1 MTLLSFVK
9 VLLTGGNS
17 MRLEEQLA
25 VYGTVLA
32 NESMKKHTTYHIGGN
47 VAYYIYPENE
57 VALVRI
63 LEILKENEVPYHVL
77 GRGSNILC
85 SDEDFDGAIINLD
98 KTLNRFYFEE
108 DGRLIAQAGCSI
120 INLSVEA
127 MKRSFSG
134 LEFASGIPGSIGG
147 GLFMNAGAYKSN
159 LSNILESVYVLI
171 DGKIEWFEKS
181 ELDYDYRHSIFQSH
195 RDWII
200 LAGCFRLQKGDQ
212 MAIRSLMDSRRQR
225 RMSAQPLDMP
235 CAGSVF
241 RNPDIVPAWRLIEEL
256 GLRGKQIG
264 GAKISE
270 KHCNFIVNET
280 GNAKEKDVIELIE
293 LIQELAKKHYNIE
306 LITEVE
312 RLVW

>member
-1 MTLLSFVK
+1 M
-9 VLLTGGNS
+9 GENS

-25 VYGTVLA
+25 VYGTVLT

-63 LEILKENEVPYHVL
+63 LEILKENNVAYYVL

-98 KTLNRFYFEE
+98 KTLNRYYFEE

-120 INLSVEA
+120 INLAVEA

-171 DGKIEWFEKS
+171 DGKIAWFEKS

-200 LAGCFRLQKGDQ
+200 LAGCFRLEKGDQ
-212 MAIRSLMDSRRQR
+212 KEIRTLMDSRRQR
-225 RMSAQPLDMP
+225 RMAAQPLDKP

-241 RNPDIVPAWRLIEEL
+241 RNPDILPAWRLIEEL
-256 GLRGKQIG
+256 GLRGKQVG
-264 GAKISE
+264 GARISE

-280 GNAKEKDVIELIE
+280 GEAKASDVIELIE
-293 LIQELAKKHYNIE
+293 LIQTHAKKRYNIE